1 MCHCRE
7 ALEQFSMAKGSD
19 GTPQLDGANLMQPMP
34 KAPQANLLEQKAW
47 WCVNWGREQRPCA
60 KATTYFPT

>member
-34 KAPQANLLEQKAW
+34 KAP
-47 WCVNWGREQRPCA
+47 
-60 KATTYFPT
+60 